1 MSIDKN
7 ILADLV
13 KRMQSGE
20 EKAFDDIYYLTN
32 QSAYFVAFKITKNK
46 EDALDILQESYMTV
60 LDKIYDISNPESFES
75 WFNQIVANKARDYI
89 KKKKASLFEFEEDED
104 PVDFLPDDSTEYSPH
119 DNLDKKATL
128 ELVNEIIDELSEK
141 DCLCVVLY
149 YFNEMSIPEIASSVG
164 IPEGTVKSRLFKS
177 RKEIKNKVRALEENG
192 VRLYGAAP
200 IPLVI
205 WALKA
210 TGKYVGA
217 SFAESTAATAVLT
230 GTTAAAGAAG
240 VATAASAGAAT
251 AAGTGAATAAG
262 ATAATAAGATA
273 ATAAA
278 TGTGIVAK
286 IAAFTVV
293 QKVAAGIVVAGVVS
307 GAAIGTTEVVKK
319 TVESEKA
326 SDTTTAISEELSQP
340 FSYDYNNI
348 VFEDTTKF
356 NEENSEYEAA
366 VVEQSTKAAIPVIAN
381 AQPTATASVMATVQ
395 ANQNVE
401 HTTATK
407 APSLTTVK
415 VSTTVAEKTTK
426 EKRTLKSGVTKATT
440 TARHIVNTQAAATTK
455 PIVKTTMPQIEA
467 TVPIKEIKVSPNQ
480 ATLDIREILQLS
492 AVVTPNNATNKD
504 YVWSS
509 SDKNVAAV
517 SESGLVTAISAGTA
531 TITAKTTDGNKT
543 ATCVVTVST
552 EIMHKIL
559 EPEDKSVGVEVDY
572 PSGCFGVDDSKVTLR
587 VENISQGAGAAQS
600 GDFRI
605 SEGGKL
611 TGLYNISPIDDIGNA
626 IQPNCKVAVRIPAP
640 QDNRDGD
647 TVNIY
652 HWRRDGKTERF
663 NAVVTNGIIEVQTD
677 CF

>member
-13 KRMQSGE
+13 KQMQSGE
-20 EKAFDDIYYLTN
+20 MKAFEDIYKLTN

-46 EDALDILQESYMTV
+46 DDAQDILQESYMTV
-60 LDKIYDISNPESFES
+60 LNKMSDISNPESFES

-119 DNLDKKATL
+119 DDLDKKATQ

-141 DCLCVVLY
+141 DRLCVLLY
-149 YFNEMSIPEIASSVG
+149 YFDEMSIPEIASSIG

-177 RKEIKNKVRALEENG
+177 RKEIENKVRALEKNG

-251 AAGTGAATAAG
+251 AAGTGV
-262 ATAATAAGATA
+262 ATAAGATA

-326 SDTTTAISEELSQP
+326 SETTTAISEELSQP

-348 VFEDTTKF
+348 VFEDTTKY
-356 NEENSEYEAA
+356 NEENSEYEAV
-366 VVEQSTKAAIPVIAN
+366 VVEQSTNAAIPVIAN

-401 HTTATK
+401 HTTAIK
-407 APSLTTVK
+407 APSSTTVK
-415 VSTTVAEKTTK
+415 ASTTVAEKTTK

-440 TARHIVNTQAAATTK
+440 TARHIVNTQAAPQIVETTKAVTTTK
-455 PIVKTTMPQIEA
+455 PT
-467 TVPIKEIKVSPNQ
+467 TVPTTKAT
-480 ATLDIREILQLS
+480 ATLNINVQAEDTSTIDNFS
-492 AVVTPNNATNKD
+492 
-504 YVWSS
+504 YVIDLS
-509 SDKNVAAV
+509 SDNTL
-517 SESGLVTAISAGTA
+517 SESRLNSILSSRGINPSELCEFLYYYDNEVLSPGESYDVYAYEVT
-531 TITAKTTDGNKT
+531 TI
-543 ATCVVTVST
+543 VST
-552 EIMHKIL
+552 
-559 EPEDKSVGVEVDY
+559 
-572 PSGCFGVDDSKVTLR
+572 
-587 VENISQGAGAAQS
+587 
-600 GDFRI
+600 
-605 SEGGKL
+605 
-611 TGLYNISPIDDIGNA
+611 
-626 IQPNCKVAVRIPAP
+626 
-640 QDNRDGD
+640 
-647 TVNIY
+647 
-652 HWRRDGKTERF
+652 
-663 NAVVTNGIIEVQTD
+663 
-677 CF
+677 